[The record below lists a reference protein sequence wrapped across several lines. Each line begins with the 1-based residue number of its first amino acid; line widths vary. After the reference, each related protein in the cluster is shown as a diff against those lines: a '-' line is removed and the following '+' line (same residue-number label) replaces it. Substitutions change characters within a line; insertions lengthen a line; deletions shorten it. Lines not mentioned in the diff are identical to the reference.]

1 MIKLYPGTNI
11 DFSEIDFSK
20 CKPNKDFGQGFY
32 LTDIKKQA
40 LEMAV
45 RRCNFEQSGAPI
57 VQEYEFDETVLHD
70 GSLKIKIFDG
80 VCPEWAEFILKNRT
94 SRKKITHS
102 YDVVVGPVADDGV
115 VYPLKKS
122 QIQLIIN
129 CDVEELVNFLKED
142 YKMNIIDAFDKVYNS
157 QLYKKLIDTRNGLY
171 IQSPRYQYEF
181 LKEEI

>member
-1 MIKLYPGTNI
+1 MMKLYHGTNI

-45 RRCNFEQSGAPI
+45 RHCNFEQSGAPI

-115 VYPLKKS
+115 VYQLNLYQQHFITIEQLVKGLEYRKLNNQYFFGTKRAISKLKR
-122 QIQLIIN
+122 L
-129 CDVEELVNFLKED
+129 
-142 YKMNIIDAFDKVYNS
+142 
-157 QLYKKLIDTRNGLY
+157 
-171 IQSPRYQYEF
+171 
-181 LKEEI
+181 